1 MKCEITNTILTF
13 VLGVLL
19 VLGVIFAL
27 QAVNYTRDLR
37 ALNMQLENAQRN
49 FNSLNLLLNDAIQYG
64 KTHPDINPVL
74 QPFEAKPAV
83 H

>member
-19 VLGVIFAL
+19 VFGVIVAL
-27 QAVNYTRDLR
+27 QAVNRTIETRSLQ
-37 ALNMQLENAQRN
+37 MQLVGSQRSINA
-49 FNSLNLLLNDAIQYG
+49 LNLLLNDAAQYG

-74 QPFEAKPAV
+74 QPFETKPV
-83 H
+83 TH